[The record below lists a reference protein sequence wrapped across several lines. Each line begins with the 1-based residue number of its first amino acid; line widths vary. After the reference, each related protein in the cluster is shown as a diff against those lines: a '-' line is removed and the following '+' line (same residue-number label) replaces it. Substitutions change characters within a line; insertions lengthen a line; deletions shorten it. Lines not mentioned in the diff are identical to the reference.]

1 MGGGEA
7 AAEAGLPG
15 LPRGWEAEAAALA
28 RAFLGGAAAAGP
40 SGPGGRPP
48 PAGPGAAALRAA
60 VLGGDAAS
68 AEEQLAFLA
77 ARGTDVGR
85 ARFEVRRQSFYERLD
100 GVRLQ
105 KSPATELLAAV
116 QEMEDLCSREEF
128 SELCYLMTLPS
139 LQDSPEFAEWTTA
152 AGRRMAVA
160 RLDRLL
166 GSAGWPA
173 APAATVPQVM
183 GVADAGRLE
192 ALFRQA
198 LAWQQAESACR
209 GSPSGESWTLLR
221 DPWDVAP
228 AGERSSPSGAY
239 APRDLSEAGG
249 LGSGGGGGA
258 TSPKGAGRG
267 EDASLAYVGA
277 IDTASSLL
285 DEPAGGE
292 TGTLM
297 AEVGLWQ
304 ERGGED
310 SVQISPP
317 AGETRQARGYSY
329 PETAQGKAPPGAADE
344 PSASPNDSGSERSA
358 VDGKHHSTADFSRES
373 ALSVDNA
380 VLETE
385 SEGDDGENERSFK
398 SPSAQLRY
406 SGPYEG
412 WEAPLGYTPRTIL
425 SETQP
430 VRALEFSPS
439 GHELAVGCNSNR
451 ALRVFSLGGTRAS
464 TGAEEV
470 AAIEEHH
477 LGSIY
482 CLDWD
487 PSGVHIASGSNDSEV
502 RVVSRS
508 SRGFGETS
516 SALRGHDGAVRAVR
530 FASDG
535 TLLASAGD
543 GDGRVRLWDV
553 PSETCVQEVPTTSGS
568 LGALHFLAG
577 SDSVLLAASPRG
589 VLSVDRRTGAAS
601 ELFSVPR
608 LRPGSRARLTHL
620 ATSLHSPLACLAF
633 SDGALLWADP
643 ARPDAAAG
651 AAYPHAGE
659 CRSVDFSPCGRWTL
673 SGGFDAA
680 LFISDPAT
688 GETLARCGG
697 HQDRVVAARFH
708 PGAVGLASG
717 GCDGALK
724 LWTPLQATSALK

>member
-1 MGGGEA
+1 MGEGEA

-40 SGPGGRPP
+40 TGPGGRPP
-48 PAGPGAAALRAA
+48 PVGPGAAALRAA
-60 VLGGDAAS
+60 VLGGDAAA

-77 ARGTDVGR
+77 ARGTDVAR

-100 GVRLQ
+100 GVRPR

-116 QEMEDLCSREEF
+116 QEMEGLCSREEF

-139 LQDSPEFAEWTTA
+139 LQDSPEFMEWTAA
-152 AGRRMAVA
+152 AGRRTAVA

-173 APAATVPQVM
+173 APAAAVPQVM
-183 GVADAGRLE
+183 GVADAGRLK

-198 LAWQQAESACR
+198 LAWQQAESARR

-228 AGERSSPSGAY
+228 AGERSSPSGAS

-249 LGSGGGGGA
+249 VGSGGGGGA
-258 TSPKGAGRG
+258 TSPGGAGRG
-267 EDASLAYVGA
+267 EAASLAYVGA
-277 IDTASSLL
+277 TDTANSLL
-285 DEPAGGE
+285 DESGGAE
-292 TGTLM
+292 TGTLV
-297 AEVGLWQ
+297 AEAGLRQ

-329 PETAQGKAPPGAADE
+329 PETARGEAPHGAADE
-344 PSASPNDSGSERSA
+344 PLASPNDTESERSA
-358 VDGKHHSTADFSRES
+358 VNGES

-385 SEGDDGENERSFK
+385 SEGDDGEKERS
-398 SPSAQLRY
+398 SESLSAQSKY

-430 VRALEFSPS
+430 IRALEFSPS

-502 RVVSRS
+502 RVVSWS

-516 SALRGHDGAVRAVR
+516 STLRGHDGAVRAVR

-543 GDGRVRLWDV
+543 GDGCVRLWDV

-568 LGALHFLAG
+568 LGALHFLVG

-724 LWTPLQATSALK
+724 LWTPCRPQNPKVPSDI